1 MMKRESRIVI
11 VAAAFLIS
19 CLIIFG
25 TPPVSAQ
32 QAPSGEPFVVG
43 YVGAVASPGTKPCM
57 DIQKMAAEEIN
68 ASGGILGRPLKYIVM
83 DGKGDTSL
91 SVEAFRKLV
100 IEDKAKFVSVEGR
113 TEICLAVQ
121 EASGMLFKEYPHI
134 LVFNGPMGS
143 ELTARIIDQPGK
155 YDHCFRDWD
164 PEPAHY
170 AQMKYWFSTTWKN
183 VFKVKR
189 LAILWEDLAWTTEWR
204 RGIAYINLPTWE
216 KLAADN
222 GIQVV
227 YSKAVKPRGTLYFP
241 ILQQIAAVKADM
253 IFFVSSWFTDTE
265 SFAKQWSDSAAK
277 NILVSLYGGVAQ
289 TQDFWRMTGGKAL
302 GIISS
307 QTDNETV
314 PITPLTL
321 PLIKKAKQRGIPMQI
336 HVHLAYAD
344 MYHFKNAIE
353 YAKGTDDIK
362 RLIKG
367 MEDVTTPHGLGK
379 LKFQT
384 QKVKPFFHSA
394 TRVYPSDP
402 YKTYPGY
409 YFQLIGQF
417 QKGGKFAFLTE
428 SCAENEVLMKKY
440 LNPALYKTPAELRK

>member
-1 MMKRESRIVI
+1 MKRELRIMI
-11 VAAAFLIS
+11 VAAVVFLAFLA
-19 CLIIFG
+19 IFG
-25 TPPVSAQ
+25 IPTIASAQ
-32 QAPSGEPFVVG
+32 PAGEPFVIG
-43 YVGAVASPGTKPCM
+43 YVGAVASPGTRPCM
-57 DIQKMAAEEIN
+57 DIQKMVAEEIN
-68 ASGGILGRPLKYIVM
+68 AAGGIMGRPLKYIVM

-113 TEICLAVQ
+113 SEICLAVQ

-143 ELTARIIDQPGK
+143 ELTARILDQPGK

-170 AQMKYWFSTTWKN
+170 AQMKYWFSYTYPKIY
-183 VFKVKR
+183 KIKK

-204 RGIAYINLPTWE
+204 RGISYINLPTWE
-216 KLAADN
+216 KLAADH

-241 ILQQIAAVKADM
+241 ILQQIAASKADG

-265 SFAKQWSDSAAK
+265 SFTKQWADSAAK
-277 NILVSLYGGVAQ
+277 NILVLLYGGVAQ
-289 TQDFWRMTGGKAL
+289 TGDFWRMTGGKAL

-314 PITPLTL
+314 PVTPVLI
-321 PLIKKAKQRGIPMQI
+321 PLIKKAKARGIPMQI
-336 HVHLAYAD
+336 HVHLAWAD
-344 MYHFKNAIE
+344 MQHFKNAIE
-353 YAKGTDDIK
+353 MAKGTDDIK
-362 RLIKG
+362 KLIKA
-367 MEDVTTPHGLGK
+367 MEDVVTPYGLGK
-379 LKFQT
+379 IKYQT
-384 QKVKPFFHSA
+384 QKVKPFYHSM
-394 TRVYPSDP
+394 TRVHPDDP

-417 QKGGKFAFLTE
+417 QKDGKFVFIDE
-428 SCAENEVLMKKY
+428 SCAENEILMRKY
-440 LNPALYKTPAELRK
+440 LHPEKFKTPAELRK